1 MRGGV
6 LIRGALLGFA
16 VLAAGAAP
24 ALAQRGREEVRD
36 VPWFQAR
43 PQILDETLRR
53 CQRDARLA
61 ATWDCQN
68 AQAAGASRMGQPLP
82 STLPRARQAPVDNSG
97 LPEPD
102 FNPRTNPLGYSALRG
117 ACEKRGPGS
126 EILTPY
132 CYQLDRYR
140 EGGTGGR

>member
-1 MRGGV
+1 MRG
-6 LIRGALLGFA
+6 A
-16 VLAAGAAP
+16 VLAVVLLVLGTAP
-24 ALAQRGREEVRD
+24 AAAQQSRREVRD

-68 AQAAGASRMGQPLP
+68 AEAAGASRMGHPQ
-82 STLPRARQAPVDNSG
+82 RGQGRQAPQVDNSG

-102 FNPRTNPLGYSALRG
+102 YNPRTNPFGFEVLKN
-117 ACEKRGPGS
+117 ACRDRGPGS
-126 EILTPY
+126 AMYLRD
-132 CYQLDRYR
+132 CHQLDRYPEAR
-140 EGGTGGR
+140 DRGR

>member
-1 MRGGV
+1 MRGAALGLALVV
-6 LIRGALLGFA
+6 LGHL
-16 VLAAGAAP
+16 P

-82 STLPRARQAPVDNSG
+82 NTLPRAGRAPVDSSG

-102 FNPRTNPLGYSALRG
+102 YNPRTNPFGFQALKR
-117 ACEKRGPGS
+117 ACQLREPGS
-126 EILTPY
+126 EMYQPY
-132 CYQLDRYR
+132 CYQLDRYPQER
-140 EGGTGGR
+140 DRGR

>member
-1 MRGGV
+1 MR
-6 LIRGALLGFA
+6 AA
-16 VLAAGAAP
+16 VLVLALVAMGTAP
-24 ALAQRGREEVRD
+24 VLAQPPRENRD

-61 ATWDCQN
+61 ATWECQN
-68 AQAAGASRMGQPLP
+68 AEAAGASRLGQPLP
-82 STLPRARQAPVDNSG
+82 NTLPRAGQGRQAPPVDNSG

-102 FNPRTNPLGYSALRG
+102 FNPRTNPFGHGQLKA
-117 ACEKRGPGS
+117 ACANRASNPTHMF
-126 EILTPY
+126 LPY

-140 EGGTGGR
+140 EGNSGG